1 MKVIYIAGKV
11 TGLSVDEARALF
23 DKPTAYLRKEGHTV
37 INPMELIEDPK
48 TEWHSA
54 MKTCIAALVKVDAV
68 LLLDNWEYSEGATF
82 EKEIAERL
90 TIPTYTSAW
99 LMNQHLKSLK

>member
-11 TGLSVDEARALF
+11 TGLPVDEARALF
-23 DKPTAYLRKEGHTV
+23 DKPTAFLRKEGHTV

-48 TEWHSA
+48 TEWHTA
-54 MKTCIAALVKVDAV
+54 MKKCIIELVKVDAV
-68 LLLDNWEYSEGATF
+68 LLLDNWKESEGATF
-82 EKEIAERL
+82 EKEIAQRL

-99 LMNQHLKSLK
+99 SLNQVLKR

>member
-11 TGLSVDEARALF
+11 TGLPVDEARALF

-68 LLLDNWEYSEGATF
+68 LLLDNWKDSEGATF
-82 EKEIAERL
+82 EKEIAQRL
-90 TIPTYTSAW
+90 TIPTYVSAW
-99 LMNQHLKSLK
+99 SLNQYLKNR